1 MKRITSPLRKGKCVL
16 PCYVINWKE
25 LNLNGTRTWNWNR
38 TGNVSLNVTWTIKF
52 WVAKLVGSGVGNGT
66 KKETGIKRKGCR
78 CVGYKNMGA

>member
-1 MKRITSPLRKGKCVL
+1 M
-16 PCYVINWKE
+16 
-25 LNLNGTRTWNWNR
+25 
-38 TGNVSLNVTWTIKF
+38 TWTGKF